1 MGTSQLLRQPE
12 AGHLHVFLRVNTV
25 GETLTVKIIINK
37 SSKKLYRH
45 KKNKPIRARRGGP
58 KTSL

>member
-37 SSKKLYRH
+37 SSKKLYRQ
-45 KKNKPIRARRGGP
+45 KKKQAYKGPQRGS
-58 KTSL
+58 KN